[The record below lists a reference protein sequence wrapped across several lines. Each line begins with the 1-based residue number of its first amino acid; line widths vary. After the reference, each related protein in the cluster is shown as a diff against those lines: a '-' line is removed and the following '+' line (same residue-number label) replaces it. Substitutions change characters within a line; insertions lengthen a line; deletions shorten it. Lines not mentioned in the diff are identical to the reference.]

1 MAMKT
6 KNDPVSFDELVP
18 ELETVLKLIDEFK
31 NGDVLS
37 KNKSEKK
44 LLEYRKTLSRLG
56 HKLAGARLYSFNLQG
71 DLVPKAVMESEQEA
85 HVPEVEQ
92 KVELPEG

>member
-18 ELETVLKLIDEFK
+18 ELESVLKLIDQFK
-31 NGDVLS
+31 NGEVLS
-37 KNKSEKK
+37 KNKSEKM

-56 HKLAGARLYSFNLQG
+56 HKLAGARLYSFNLEA
-71 DLVPKAVMESEQEA
+71 DLVPKAVLESEQEA
-85 HVPEVEQ
+85 FVPVET
-92 KVELPEG
+92 KVELPE